1 MTHEYDYAVIGG
13 GLSGLLIATALSQ
26 ETERVVLLDGQE
38 HVGGF
43 NRTISFPTGNVENG
57 IRFVPATDAAQSSLR
72 FLENLLGIQVVKSI
86 QEIPPITYEGGQ
98 LKTFLS
104 FGDVTPPFFDEMVY
118 FTNSTRCELNLQPS
132 AWVQLL
138 IEKFRGQVMTLSFA
152 TRFQI
157 ANNQVQ
163 SLTLNGSKTLQA
175 KNFIFCGSVK
185 QLQTLLPPESLS
197 ARIRQKLS
205 KSTYWTALCL
215 DLCHA
220 QPVTESTAIHVL
232 NGTTQDEFGP
242 CLGQFL
248 PQSSSQS
255 LPQSLPHS
263 SMQASQ
269 WMTFIEGELSEESE
283 SVANALK
290 KIKRQIK
297 RAYPESLENLVTER
311 ILVVPQI
318 SGSGDLKLKG
328 NLTLPEVDNLWIGS
342 PTLSPQ
348 KNLVGALSQAQMVLA
363 ALGCL
368 VSETEIPL
376 EQPHCV

>member
-1 MTHEYDYAVIGG
+1 MTHEFDYAVIGG

-26 ETERVVLLDGQE
+26 ETESVVLLDGQD

-43 NRTISFPTGNVENG
+43 NRTISFPTGNIENG
-57 IRFVPATDAAQSSLR
+57 IRFVPGTDAARSSLH
-72 FLENLLGIQVVKSI
+72 FLENLLGVQIVKSI
-86 QEIPPITYEGGQ
+86 QEIPPLTYEGGQ

-118 FTNSTRCELNLQPS
+118 FTNSTRCELILQPS

-138 IEKFRGQVMTLSFA
+138 IEKFRGQVMIRSFA
-152 TRFQI
+152 TRFQT
-157 ANNQVQ
+157 ANTQVQ
-163 SLTLNGSKTLQA
+163 SLTLNGSKTLHA
-175 KNFIFCGSVK
+175 KNFIFCGAVK

-197 ARIRQKLS
+197 ARTRQKLS
-205 KSTYWTALCL
+205 KNTYWTALCL

-220 QPVTESTAIHVL
+220 QSVTKSSAIHIL

-242 CLGQFL
+242 CLGHFL
-248 PQSSSQS
+248 QNSTPE
-255 LPQSLPHS
+255 S

-297 RAYPESLENLVTER
+297 RAYPEAFDNLVTER

-328 NLTLPEVDNLWIGS
+328 NLTLPEVDNLWIAS
-342 PTLSPQ
+342 PPLHPQ
-348 KNLVGALSQAQMVLA
+348 KNLIGALSQAQMVLA
-363 ALGCL
+363 SLGCL
-368 VSETEIPL
+368 VSEPETPI
-376 EQPHCV
+376 EQAHYV